1 MTDQR
6 HYAPIIIRSAMPT
19 PKERKFLASII
30 KAENQGRALTQRQ
43 ADWLGALVRRFQ
55 RETMRDESGD
65 GNWQQ
70 VGAVADNLIEKACQ
84 RD

>member
-6 HYAPIIIRSAMPT
+6 HYARIIIRSAMPNE
-19 PKERKFLASII
+19 KERKFLASII

-55 RETMRDESGD
+55 RDFMRDDVVE
-65 GNWQQ
+65 
-70 VGAVADNLIEKACQ
+70 
-84 RD
+84 